1 METDDLLQRF
11 CDETGADPAEVEERW
26 AGRPDKIIED
36 VFRFPDEYGDPQ
48 RITLFGPYQPKFVH
62 AYFYGDAST
71 MNFLKGRRIG
81 GTAVAVLCMALEGL
95 TLPNQLYP
103 IVVTK
108 EEQAWSRI
116 NDLREIFKHSVF
128 DVPLETDNKGTIELW
143 NGTKYMAY
151 TSKPEGARGDGAR
164 SILFDEMAFM
174 EKQEEQQ
181 RAFNPMLSLS
191 NGKLLQI
198 STPNSTHDLFMETQ
212 NKGTETGYT
221 EDGEKTGVISLF
233 QPTFHNA
240 DEIDIEV
247 PLWDQELDLARPDLN
262 IDVVESDRAQD
273 PMGFQQEYLCIPA
286 EENYQFFSNVSVTE
300 SMKAGQEADYEW
312 GEYTVPQ
319 RGGQNIMFVD
329 VGVSHDDTVISVFEH
344 VEDRRYQRHIEPV
357 GKDELRKAGVADPD
371 VENVEHIADRIAQVF
386 RQMECSF
393 LAFDHTGA
401 GQFLKSALGTRIPG
415 GVIPFNFSD
424 SKKVADIFG
433 NANAGLRNGRV
444 TLIPNERLKRQLL
457 AVTRIQKKDSQTPRF
472 SGKDNSPDGRDD
484 MAVATVM
491 SAFPPGFSGEGLT
504 EPVERENAHYE
515 VERPSYADESGPSGG
530 ASRVGGPDSDFES
543 AFVGGTLSRGR
554 SRSSRSRTYR
564 SRHARR

>member
-1 METDDLLQRF
+1 MDTDGLIQRF
-11 CDETGADPAEVEERW
+11 CDATGADPADVEDRW
-26 AGRPDKIIED
+26 AGRPDRIIED
-36 VFRFPDEYGDPQ
+36 IFRFPDDYGEPQ
-48 RITLFGPYQPKFVH
+48 KIELFGPYQPKFVH

-71 MNFLKGRRIG
+71 LNFLKGRRIG

-95 TLPNQLYP
+95 TMPNQLYP

-108 EEQAWSRI
+108 EEQAYSRI
-116 NDLREIFKHSVF
+116 DDLRQIFNHSVF
-128 DVPLETDNKGTIELW
+128 DVPLPTDNKGTLELW

-212 NKGTETGYT
+212 KKGTESGYT
-221 EDGEKTGVISLF
+221 DDGEKTGVISLF

-240 DEIDIEV
+240 EEIDIEV
-247 PLWDQELDLARPDLN
+247 PLWNQDLKPARPDLN

-286 EENYQFFSNVSVTE
+286 EKNYQFFAQNSIEVAME
-300 SMKAGQEADYEW
+300 AGEAPDYAW
-312 GEYTVPQ
+312 GEFTVPQ

-344 VEDRRYQRHIEPV
+344 TGDRRYQRHIEAV
-357 GKDELRKAGVADPD
+357 GEDELARAGILDPD
-371 VENVEHIADRIAQVF
+371 VENVEHLADRIAQVF
-386 RQMECSF
+386 RQMNCEF
-393 LAFDHTGA
+393 LVFDQTGA
-401 GQFLKSALGTRIPG
+401 GQFLKSALGTRING

-424 SKKVADIFG
+424 YKKVADIFG
-433 NANAGLRNGRV
+433 NMNAALRNGRV
-444 TLIPNERLKRQLL
+444 TLVPDDQLKEQLL
-457 AVTRIQKKDSQTPRF
+457 AITRIQKKDSQVPRF
-472 SGKDNSPDGRDD
+472 SGKDTAPEGKDD
-484 MAVATVM
+484 MAISAVM

-504 EPVERENAHYE
+504 MPAERQNVPHE
-515 VERPSYADESGPSGG
+515 VERPAYSDEDSRPTGG
-530 ASRVGGPDSDFES
+530 VSRVRDEDEFES
-543 AFVGGTLSRGR
+543 AFAGGSLSRTRTSSRGR
-554 SRSSRSRTYR
+554 AYK